1 MRRDSYTS
9 SSYSRGG
16 AFGLAEKEPTLR
28 QLYRWL
34 MARSVKWWVA
44 TALLLYVF
52 ALCVFFGLDD
62 GDAAGLDAQ
71 RSNGGGGAVIV
82 VKGANGKAPVVI
94 NEADRQSLPP
104 EELAAINRLLG
115 ITSEPS
121 ITKNPVDRTNT
132 KQPELPNKQYTTAPA
147 PASAALPSTEP
158 AQWAAVQVAQQA
170 GRAALPQNVEAAASP
185 PTAIIASAAANEA
198 MNAKQAKGNQD
209 ELVAAVISAALA
221 PFTEK
226 DRSEW
231 TVGDHAKELQ
241 RLQILRD
248 TAQSE
253 VARLQ
258 AILESAKKLYAA
270 QATEYESIMAIRALD
285 IRKAQPRRI
294 RPNLQCL
301 GWKQTGSCGPY
312 GAREP
317 EQDHAC
323 NQLLTGGVSGY
334 CEVLDTDTNEH
345 FRVMQL
351 NCSSVRDHVSFSC
364 TNAADFANFG
374 LRSQEILDQARMKR
388 PSSLQG
394 SKGRGNGIVMVV
406 YPKLMTSAYATIR
419 ALRSYGCILPIELW
433 VLESEMARNPKKTD
447 IIESI
452 QANYGPVA
460 VKMIKD
466 PTITGFTTKI
476 HAIYN
481 SDFEN
486 VLFLDADN
494 VPVRDPTFLF
504 YSKEFAQNSAIFWP
518 DFWHP
523 KKTIFNIHDLS
534 LLWELVDMGPVD
546 MFEQESGQIL
556 INRRKSA
563 VAMELLQFY
572 AFHRPN
578 HFDRLILA
586 HGDKDLFRLAWLKS
600 KTDFHM
606 IPYPPGAAGVVR
618 EGKFCGMTMV
628 QFGLQGDVLFLHRN
642 AKKLNGRVNQ
652 MDEAYWTHLQT
663 FKWQATPSSN
673 DVGSD
678 EQTTDK
684 KQTMMSYEE
693 ITKKYII
700 GIQSSAPLFR
710 EFQSCYGA
718 EPDAFQH
725 FNLTTWEH
733 LPFAGIEQQ
742 IIKYAHEAALLTKQS
757 RKH

>member
-1 MRRDSYTS
+1 MGRDGYASA
-9 SSYSRGG
+9 YSRGG
-16 AFGLAEKEPTLR
+16 AFSLADTEPTLR
-28 QLYRWL
+28 QFVRWL
-34 MARSVKWWVA
+34 STRTVKWWVA

-52 ALCVFFGLDD
+52 ALCVFFGFESGD
-62 GDAAGLDAQ
+62 G
-71 RSNGGGGAVIV
+71 SGGGAGQDAHGAVI
-82 VKGANGKAPVVI
+82 ANGNARLPVVI
-94 NEADRQSLPP
+94 NDAERQSLPP

-115 ITSEPS
+115 ITSQTPT
-121 ITKNPVDRTNT
+121 TKKPGTATNT
-132 KQPELPNKQYTTAPA
+132 KQPVLVNKHVTQAPENTVS
-147 PASAALPSTEP
+147 PLAAKEEP
-158 AQWAAVQVAQQA
+158 AQWTAADVARQA
-170 GRAALPQNVEAAASP
+170 GQAARPKKVEATP
-185 PTAIIASAAANEA
+185 PTAIASTGAAELID
-198 MNAKQAKGNQD
+198 AKKAKANQD

-226 DRSEW
+226 DRDEW
-231 TVGDHAKELQ
+231 TVEDHAKELK

-258 AILESAKKLYAA
+258 AILESAKKLYVA
-270 QATEYESIMAIRALD
+270 QATDYETIMAINALD
-285 IRKAQPRRI
+285 FRKAQPQRA

-334 CEVLDTDTNEH
+334 CEMVDTDTNEH

-374 LRSQEILDQARMKR
+374 FKSQEILNQARNKPLR
-388 PSSLQG
+388 SLQG
-394 SKGRGNGIVMVV
+394 AKGRGNGIVMVV

-419 ALRSYGCILPIELW
+419 TLRSFNCVLPIELW

-447 IIESI
+447 ILENVK
-452 QANYGPVA
+452 ANYGPV
-460 VKMIKD
+460 VIKMIKD

-504 YSKEFAQNSAIFWP
+504 HSKKFAAKSAIFWP

-523 KKTIFNIHDLS
+523 KKTIFNIHKLS
-534 LLWELVDMGPVD
+534 LIWELVDMDFVN

-563 VAMELLQFY
+563 VAMEVLQFY

-600 KTDFHM
+600 NTDFHM
-606 IPYPPGAAGVVR
+606 IPYPPGAAGIVR
-618 EGKFCGMTMV
+618 EDKFCGMTMV
-628 QFGLQGDVLFLHRN
+628 QYDLKGDVLFLHRN

-652 MDEAYWTHLQT
+652 MDEEYWTHLQT
-663 FKWQATPSSN
+663 FNWQPRSPSS

-678 EQTTDK
+678 DIKAAGQPNA
-684 KQTMMSYEE
+684 MMSYDE

-718 EPDAFQH
+718 EPHAFEH
-725 FNLTTWEH
+725 FNLTNWEH
-733 LPFAGIEQQ
+733 LPFANIEKQ
-742 IIKYAHEAALLTKQS
+742 IIQYAHEAALLTKQAP
-757 RKH
+757 KH

>member
-1 MRRDSYTS
+1 MRHDGYTS
-9 SSYSRGG
+9 SPYSRGG
-16 AFGLAEKEPTLR
+16 AFGLSEKDPTLR
-28 QLYRWL
+28 QVYRWL

-52 ALCVFFGLDD
+52 VLCVFFGLD
-62 GDAAGLDAQ
+62 GDAAAEGQDH
-71 RSNGGGGAVIV
+71 NGGAVII
-82 VKGANGKAPVVI
+82 VKGANGEAPVVI
-94 NEADRQSLPP
+94 TEAARQSLPP

-115 ITSEPS
+115 ITSQPP
-121 ITKNPVDRTNT
+121 ITKSPVVPRANT
-132 KQPELPNKQYTTAPA
+132 KQQELTDKQHMITPA
-147 PASAALPSTEP
+147 PASAAPPSTVEP
-158 AQWAAVQVAQQA
+158 TKWTAAQVARQA
-170 GRAALPQNVEAAASP
+170 GQAAMPQNAQAAASP
-185 PTAIIASAAANEA
+185 PTAIASAGATEPRDPT
-198 MNAKQAKGNQD
+198 QAKASQD

-231 TVGDHAKELQ
+231 TVDDHAKELQ

-285 IRKAQPRRI
+285 IHKAEPRRI

-301 GWKQTGSCGPY
+301 GWRQTGSCGPY

-317 EQDHAC
+317 EKDKAC

-334 CEVLDTDTNEH
+334 CEVVDTDTNEH

-364 TNAADFANFG
+364 TNAADFANFA

-388 PSSLQG
+388 THLLQG
-394 SKGRGNGIVMVV
+394 SKGSGNGIVMVV

-419 ALRSYGCILPIELW
+419 ALRSYGCVLPIELW
-433 VLESEMARNPKKTD
+433 VLESEMARNPRKTD
-447 IIESI
+447 ILESI
-452 QANYGPVA
+452 QANHGPVV

-481 SDFEN
+481 SAFEN

-504 YSKEFAQNSAIFWP
+504 HSKEFAENSAIFWP

-523 KKTIFNIHDLS
+523 KKTIFNIHELS
-534 LLWELVDMGPVD
+534 LLWELVDMKPVD

-563 VAMELLQFY
+563 VAMEVLQFY

-618 EGKFCGMTMV
+618 EGTFCGMTMV
-628 QFGLQGDVLFLHRN
+628 QFDLQGDVLFLHRN

-663 FKWQATPSSN
+663 FKWQAASSSN

-678 EQTTDK
+678 EQIAPGKT
-684 KQTMMSYEE
+684 TMMSYEE
-693 ITKKYII
+693 IAKKYII

-718 EPDAFQH
+718 EPDAFPH

-742 IIKYAHEAALLTKQS
+742 IIEYAHEAALLTKQA